1 MEQILNNSNF
11 HLKLYDPYKYDK
23 IKVANKEY
31 ALAAN
36 FSAPYGLWLAE
47 NNLGRAAYLTLINRD
62 DDLVMPHLFMLEP
75 YNPNK
80 KVLVLIHGFASSPEA
95 WIRLTNDIMGD
106 PVLRENFQVW
116 QVFYSTNMPILES
129 RFQINALLQQG
140 FARISNN
147 APAKKKLSSSDT
159 VWVVLLPVYW

>member
-1 MEQILNNSNF
+1 
-11 HLKLYDPYKYDK
+11 
-23 IKVANKEY
+23 
-31 ALAAN
+31 
-36 FSAPYGLWLAE
+36 
-47 NNLGRAAYLTLINRD
+47 
-62 DDLVMPHLFMLEP
+62 MPHLFMLEP

-80 KVLVLIHGFASSPEA
+80 KVLVLIHGLASSPEA

-147 APAKKKLSSSDT
+147 APAKRSCTGWTQYGRCHCPSIGE
-159 VWVVLLPVYW
+159 